1 MTTAVNAGWKLD
13 GEEKACYIEIED
25 DGQPYPGGS
34 SGQTRIGQQPDE
46 SDPKTDDPNHG
57 WTERWSNLPDH
68 ILERIFSHLTLK
80 ERYYASLTCYGW
92 YRAFYLPH
100 VWSSFLVEDAT
111 LGRMK
116 YNYYSGWQPVLDH
129 SRLQSCLLSVGQLIR
144 GLDFRPQVS
153 FNNMFQFMSLISWAM
168 EQNARGPTGCPAE
181 WVGCGSRIRS
191 LHYLFPCNMAYS
203 EDPESI
209 KLFGTGGQLL
219 AALKR
224 LMYCLTNLTSLSLV
238 DLMLE
243 RYEANHLL
251 DEVLESC
258 CLVLRRLCL
267 VNVTS
272 VHCPIMHIGLFLN
285 LQVLV
290 VSPQSLDDD
299 VLALL
304 ADSKVKHLTLL
315 QNRYTPPALAI
326 SPCSAKAWLSVRR
339 DNPRL
344 RVHLRVESTSNAL
357 ILLQPEAPVSSMIYQ
372 TPKTKITSHQLVA
385 AVDSY
390 KYTLTI
396 YGHEQFL
403 VGEKG
408 STKTAFLEAS
418 FEDRPDSLLVLLVRS
433 CPALNTLMIR
443 ECISTA
449 TLLLIARTAH
459 NLRHLYIARTLV
471 KVGCDWPRN
480 PDWTDEFFRWL
491 TSTARSLDATE
502 REVGRILDHPSWRM
516 LSEDQF
522 RATSLT
528 RHVTF

>member
-1 MTTAVNAGWKLD
+1 MTKAVNAGWKLD
-13 GEEKACYIEIED
+13 GDEKACYIEV
-25 DGQPYPGGS
+25 
-34 SGQTRIGQQPDE
+34 DE
-46 SDPKTDDPNHG
+46 ETVAGAGAFESTTADLSNEKDFQTDDPSEQQG
-57 WTERWSNLPDH
+57 WTQWSNLPDH
-68 ILERIFSHLTLK
+68 ILERIFSHLTIK

-100 VWSSFLVEDAT
+100 VWSNFLVEDAT

-129 SRLQSCLLSVGQLIR
+129 SRLQSCLLSVGHLIR

-168 EQNARGPTGCPAE
+168 EQNTSPKGCPRE

-191 LHYLFPCNMAYS
+191 LNYLFPCNMAYS
-203 EDPESI
+203 EDPDSI

-224 LMYCLTNLTSLSLV
+224 LMLCLTNLHSLSLV

-285 LQVLV
+285 LQVLI
-290 VSPQSLDDD
+290 VSPQNVDDD
-299 VLALL
+299 VLLLL

-326 SPCSAKAWLSVRR
+326 SPCSAKAWLTVRR

-344 RVHLRVESTSNAL
+344 RVHLRVESTSNAQ
-357 ILLQPEAPVSSMIYQ
+357 ILLQPEAPVASMIYQ
-372 TPKTKITSHQLVA
+372 TAKTKITSDQLVG
-385 AVDSY
+385 AVDAY
-390 KYTLTI
+390 KYTLTV
-396 YGHEQFL
+396 YGHEQL
-403 VGEKG
+403 LHQDTKSCTGKQDGE
-408 STKTAFLEAS
+408 FQE
-418 FEDRPDSLLVLLVRS
+418 RPDSLLVLMARS
-433 CPALNTLMIR
+433 CAGLNALMIR
-443 ECISTA
+443 ECITTA
-449 TLLLIARTAH
+449 TILLIARTAH
-459 NLRHLYIARTLV
+459 NLRHLYVNRAQV
-471 KVGCDWPRN
+471 KVECDWPRN
-480 PDWTDEFFRWL
+480 PEWTDEFYQWL
-491 TSTARSLDATE
+491 QVTSSSLESTE
-502 REVGRILDHPSWRM
+502 REVRRILDHPSWH
-516 LSEDQF
+516 LLTEEHFQS
-522 RATSLT
+522 TSLT
-528 RHVTF
+528 RHVAF